1 MAISKEIDDNRSL
14 KLEKNL
20 SLTKATFEFA
30 PVGLLVVDQNNKI
43 LLYNQKFIELWEI
56 SSVDLLNQ
64 DQATELFKY
73 MQTKAT
79 ATLEFTPPIKQVL
92 ISEVELKNGTCLEQI
107 INTKFSET
115 EVPGII
121 YSFHDISQRKNL
133 EKQLEQ
139 QAAFDILTG
148 LPNRHLLI
156 DRLQQNIAFAKR
168 NNGYIATL
176 FIDLDSFKAVNDT
189 FGHNVGD
196 QLLQIFGQR
205 LKQYIREH
213 DTVARLSGDEFVVLI
228 TSATFDLKYF
238 YKIVERF
245 FERIIEPYNLAN
257 QEIIV
262 TASMGISFYPQ
273 DGQDPDTLIK
283 NADIAM
289 YHVKEQG
296 KNTFEFYNKAM
307 SEQLL
312 ERLQLE
318 NGLHTALQKNEFS
331 LNYQPIIDL
340 KNNKIV
346 AMEALLRWQHP
357 KLGLIPPNTF
367 IPVAESTGTIFPI
380 GLWVLKTACAQL
392 KSWHNNNLPL
402 IKISVNI
409 SERQLRETDFVKT
422 VELVLKETRLEAKY
436 LEIEMAE
443 RVFLSSGN
451 VILPTLMELKQLGI
465 GINID
470 DFGTCYSKLSLVKQF
485 PVDAIKIDRTFIKEV
500 DHHPGIKAIVQ
511 SMATVANNLHLNVIA
526 EGVETK
532 EQLEV
537 LSKLFT
543 NEAQG
548 YYFGKPTSAEEAGN
562 MLIKDQN

>member
-1 MAISKEIDDNRSL
+1 MNISKEIDEDRSIR
-14 KLEKNL
+14 LEKNL
-20 SLTKATFEFA
+20 LLTKATFEVA
-30 PVGLLVVDQNNKI
+30 PVGLLIVDQNNKI
-43 LLYNQKFIELWEI
+43 LLYNQKFIEMWEI
-56 SSVDLLNQ
+56 SSVELLNK
-64 DQATELFKY
+64 DQAMELFKY
-73 MQTKAT
+73 MQTKT
-79 ATLEFTPPIKQVL
+79 TTPLEFSPAAKQIL
-92 ISEVELKNGTCLEQI
+92 ITEIAMNNGTCLEQF
-107 INTKFSET
+107 INTKFNEN
-115 EVPGII
+115 EMPGVI
-121 YSFHDISQRKNL
+121 YSFHDISQRKYL
-133 EKQLEQ
+133 EKKLEQ

-156 DRLQQNIAFAKR
+156 DRLQQNISFAKR
-168 NNGYIATL
+168 NNSYIALL
-176 FIDLDSFKAVNDT
+176 FIDLDAFKAINDT

-238 YKIVERF
+238 YKIIERF

-257 QEIIV
+257 QELIV

-273 DGQDPDTLIK
+273 DGQEPDTLIK

-318 NGLHTALQKNEFS
+318 NGLHTALQKNEFF

-340 KNNKIV
+340 KDNKIV
-346 AMEALLRWQHP
+346 AMEALIRWQHP

-367 IPVAESTGTIFPI
+367 IPVAEATGTIFPI
-380 GLWVLKTACAQL
+380 GLWVLRTACAQL

-402 IKISVNI
+402 IKISINV
-409 SERQLRETDFVKT
+409 SERQLKQTDFVKT
-422 VELVLKETRLEAKY
+422 IELVLKETRLEAKY

-451 VILPTLMELKQLGI
+451 IILPILMELKQLGV

-485 PVDAIKIDRTFIKEV
+485 PVDAIKIDRTFIKDV

-537 LSKLFT
+537 LSTLFT

-548 YYFGKPTSAEEAGN
+548 YYFGRPTSAEEAGN
-562 MLIKDQN
+562 LLSKH